1 MLHFIIEQRPFE
13 DVMKCILCPN
23 SVIDY
28 IQSLHF
34 LQFRAMDK
42 VLGEIP
48 VAFVV
53 RRDGSTLTEAAV
65 IDYIAQ
71 RVSFD

>member
-1 MLHFIIEQRPFE
+1 MHTVFKF
-13 DVMKCILCPN
+13 

>member
-1 MLHFIIEQRPFE
+1 MHTVSKF
-13 DVMKCILCPN
+13 

-65 IDYIAQ
+65 IDYLAQ

>member
-1 MLHFIIEQRPFE
+1 MHTVSKF
-13 DVMKCILCPN
+13 

>member
-1 MLHFIIEQRPFE
+1 MHTVSKL
-13 DVMKCILCPN
+13 

-34 LQFRAMDK
+34 LQFRAMDR

>member
-1 MLHFIIEQRPFE
+1 MHTVSKF
-13 DVMKCILCPN
+13 C
-23 SVIDY
+23 VIDY